1 MQKKRRRE
9 RSDEERQKRAD
20 FDSTPLNLILIGLLS
35 TCWSKRKSE
44 KFEVKNLLEQQT
56 ENTHKKELNLIF
68 FYALW
73 RKYIILL
80 SSMKMTG
87 ENWQQNKYEWQSRT
101 VLVRKHRKCF
111 LALFF
116 LLRLLGLNS
125 LNKKQKQ
132 KNTHQLGSLS
142 CIADFVF
149 SSYLDL
155 TFFFFLCLHARTG
168 SLKRKEFSF
177 RPQNNILFL
186 PTLGM
191 LLLHSTDARL
201 HLADSLSFHFHLA
214 ERRRRCSIKSTLT
227 LQTRQRTT
235 ISLVRED
242 FYTFM
247 MELREQR
254 AQMSQMKLLIYSLLW
269 QRFAPSLFSPYLLPE
284 LYSGGWSGS
293 VENFFVAAEISSIF
307 TLKLLLLLMNNTLF
321 DLLSWFW
328 ERL

>member
-1 MQKKRRRE
+1 MY
-9 RSDEERQKRAD
+9 
-20 FDSTPLNLILIGLLS
+20 
-35 TCWSKRKSE
+35 C
-44 KFEVKNLLEQQT
+44 
-56 ENTHKKELNLIF
+56 
-68 FYALW
+68 
-73 RKYIILL
+73 
-80 SSMKMTG
+80 
-87 ENWQQNKYEWQSRT
+87 
-101 VLVRKHRKCF
+101 
-111 LALFF
+111 
-116 LLRLLGLNS
+116 RLCL
-125 LNKKQKQ
+125 
-132 KNTHQLGSLS
+132 
-142 CIADFVF
+142 

-155 TFFFFLCLHARTG
+155 TFFSSFAYTRTG

-177 RPQNNILFL
+177 RLQNNILFL

-227 LQTRQRTT
+227 PQTRQRTT
-235 ISLVRED
+235 ISPVPED

-269 QRFAPSLFSPYLLPE
+269 QRFASFFSFPLHFLPE

-293 VENFFVAAEISSIF
+293 VANIVVAAESSPNF

-321 DLLSWFW
+321 DLSS
-328 ERL
+328 